1 LFRPVV
7 PERANLNIN
16 WCACRR
22 FSSHRLHS
30 RCHRHCVPLLTHG
43 YMSNQHSLLS
53 LLRSRMSS
61 KGKRI
66 YVNSRPRAVGIRR
79 LCAMYGIG
87 TISACPVLVWVRP
100 TSHIPQPLR
109 SRRVRPFMRLAW
121 IYNVYCI
128 VFVYIP
134 VTRIGLT
141 TRGALHRMP
150 LMEERLK
157 PGEPPSGPP
166 PQPFSHPG
174 ATRIAAA
181 GIAPSPAPPRGRF
194 TCRLTRGSSL
204 CGSLALPPTVFP
216 PRDHTHCR
224 GWHCAMPSTAAREI
238 HMSFDPRQLAV
249 RVTGP
254 PPHPFSHPGATR
266 IAAAGIAPSPAPP
279 REIHMSFDPRR
290 LAVRAV
296 PPPSTIH
303 PFGSTRVPSL
313 PRGSACRHGS
323 SHRSSRISSPVLV
336 AVLTRAALNVGGI
349 MAPEVTVEDI
359 ELKRLDAVAT
369 LDTKHVNEMKRLDQE
384 DLLES
389 SNVCITNSTARCTVL
404 TNLMAQHVPDG
415 PGPQGATSSTCSREH
430 RHLVPPRVRD
440 HHTRVREHHHVR

>member
-1 LFRPVV
+1 
-7 PERANLNIN
+7 
-16 WCACRR
+16 
-22 FSSHRLHS
+22 
-30 RCHRHCVPLLTHG
+30 
-43 YMSNQHSLLS
+43 MSNQHSLLS

-181 GIAPSPAPPRGRF
+181 GIAPSPAPPR
-194 TCRLTRGSSL
+194 
-204 CGSLALPPTVFP
+204 
-216 PRDHTHCR
+216 
-224 GWHCAMPSTAAREI
+224 EI

-254 PPHPFSHPGATR
+254 PPLPLYCP
-266 IAAAGIAPSPAPP
+266 
-279 REIHMSFDPRR
+279 
-290 LAVRAV
+290 
-296 PPPSTIH
+296 
-303 PFGSTRVPSL
+303 GSTRIPSL
-313 PRGSACRHGS
+313 ARGGTPWLVA
-323 SHRSSRISSPVLV
+323 SPV
-336 AVLTRAALNVGGI
+336 AIRRAGS
-349 MAPEVTVEDI
+349 
-359 ELKRLDAVAT
+359 R
-369 LDTKHVNEMKRLDQE
+369 
-384 DLLES
+384 
-389 SNVCITNSTARCTVL
+389 
-404 TNLMAQHVPDG
+404 
-415 PGPQGATSSTCSREH
+415 TSSDSCPCWT
-430 RHLVPPRVRD
+430 
-440 HHTRVREHHHVR
+440 

>member
-1 LFRPVV
+1 MFRPVV

-204 CGSLALPPTVFP
+204 CGTLTLLPIRFPTPGPPALPRLALRHPQHRRERFTCRLTRGGSPCGPCHHPPQFTHLG
-216 PRDHTHCR
+216 PRAYPASH
-224 GWHCAMPSTAAREI
+224 AARPV
-238 HMSFDPRQLAV
+238 DTAR
-249 RVTGP
+249 
-254 PPHPFSHPGATR
+254 R
-266 IAAAGIAPSPAPP
+266 IAR
-279 REIHMSFDPRR
+279 RESRR
-290 LAVRAV
+290 R
-296 PPPSTIH
+296 
-303 PFGSTRVPSL
+303 F
-313 PRGSACRHGS
+313 
-323 SHRSSRISSPVLV
+323 SSRF
-336 AVLTRAALNVGGI
+336 
-349 MAPEVTVEDI
+349 
-359 ELKRLDAVAT
+359 
-369 LDTKHVNEMKRLDQE
+369 
-384 DLLES
+384 
-389 SNVCITNSTARCTVL
+389 
-404 TNLMAQHVPDG
+404 
-415 PGPQGATSSTCSREH
+415 
-430 RHLVPPRVRD
+430 
-440 HHTRVREHHHVR
+440 